1 MKFLYAT
8 ILLLSS
14 SSVFS
19 SEGPR
24 DTLKLSSDV
33 EKEISG
39 GEAGKNKGNVNIN
52 RSTRIKYPQSR
63 RVYGRD
69 FELENDSREM
79 GKDLSYGKNEDA
91 GIAVNNEDAGI
102 AVNNAIEIRRSDKIQ
117 YPQVDMLG
125 KTRKKSERG
134 TWYTIKIY
142 PNHNSDKF
150 KGIKTINA
158 INREMKTQVNKNFA
172 LIGPISED
180 NLGAITK
187 TLATRGYNELE
198 YIKVK

>member
-1 MKFLYAT
+1 MKFLYTT

-14 SSVFS
+14 SLVFS
-19 SEGPR
+19 SESPR
-24 DTLKLSSDV
+24 DTLKVSSVV
-33 EKEISG
+33 EREISG

-69 FELENDSREM
+69 LELENDSREM

-91 GIAVNNEDAGI
+91 GIAVS
-102 AVNNAIEIRRSDKIQ
+102 NAIEIRRSDKIQ
-117 YPQVDMLG
+117 YPQVDMMG

-142 PNHNSDKF
+142 PSHNSDKF
-150 KGIKTINA
+150 ERIKTINA

-180 NLGAITK
+180 NLGTITK